1 MSIRQTTRS
10 GRLIRAAMGLAAA
23 AVLAVTA
30 PAAAQVNVND
40 LLGGGGDAG
49 VGSSGGGGFGGGQT
63 GIGGAPAP
71 TGDTASR
78 FQQIAKQYERAVGL
92 VVVVAP
98 DGQGGYKTHPFG
110 TAWAFAP
117 NLLGT
122 NAHIAGPTAQ
132 FLEKGLQV
140 FVLPNGSRGE
150 SHRVLR
156 AVSHPRYGDPRPNAM
171 GVKPF
176 PLSYDIGVLQVEG
189 EFPATVRLASPEALR
204 SLDSGTPVAFM
215 GFPTERLINSN
226 VNVQNPIA
234 TMQTGIVT
242 SISNFFFEDQ
252 SPEQNLL
259 IRHNLPAT
267 GGASGSPIFLS
278 DGTVAGALNAGNINM
293 VEFSYDQGT
302 DRYRVP
308 SAAQVNF
315 GMRIDILDDLVQ
327 R

>member
-1 MSIRQTTRS
+1 MSMAKPMRPGPVR
-10 GRLIRAAMGLAAA
+10 GLM
-23 AVLAVTA
+23 AVLAALVLASAA
-30 PAAAQVNVND
+30 PAAAQVNVNE

-49 VGSSGGGGFGGGQT
+49 VGGSTTAGGGT
-63 GIGGAPAP
+63 GVVAPS
-71 TGDTASR
+71 GDTASR
-78 FQQIAKQYERAVGL
+78 FQQVAKAYEQAVGL
-92 VVVVAP
+92 VVVVVP
-98 DGQGGYKTHPFG
+98 DGQGGFRSVPFG

-117 NLLGT
+117 TLLGT
-122 NAHIAGPTAQ
+122 NAHIAQPTAQ
-132 FLEKGLQV
+132 LMERGHQV

-150 SHRVLR
+150 SHRVVR

-176 PLSYDIGVLQVEG
+176 PNSYDIGVLEVE
-189 EFPATVRLASPEALR
+189 EPFPATVKLARPEQIRAV
-204 SLDSGTPVAFM
+204 DSGTPVAFL

-242 SISNFFFEDQ
+242 SISDFFFEDKG
-252 SPEQNLL
+252 PDRNLL

-267 GGASGSPIFLS
+267 GGASGSPLFLS
-278 DGTVAGALNAGNINM
+278 DGSVVGALNAGNINM
-293 VEFSYDQGT
+293 VELTTQEGT

-315 GMRIDILDDLVQ
+315 GMRIDILNDLV
-327 R
+327 RRE